1 QIQHLERLRDWSG
14 LTLWPVLFV
23 GFSLLVYYIRCR
35 NLKHRLSPRLPPG
48 PRGLPLLKNI
58 FDLPREQHWLRFA
71 ELGEVWGDIC
81 SLTAF
86 GQTMIIVN
94 SVKIAEDL
102 LDVRGANFSDRPFI
116 PVGGEKTG
124 FVNSVAL
131 AQYGIR
137 VRAERKLFHQLF
149 GTEAAIRRMTPLIS
163 AEVQKFLKGIAANP
177 EGLVEEIRRL
187 TAAVSLRIA
196 YGYQLQEGFDPFL
209 EMFDTSGQNFF
220 VATVPGA
227 FLADTIPILRY
238 WPRWLP
244 GGGFHYRAERMSQQV
259 HGSVNTAF
267 EYVKRE
273 MASGT
278 AETSFVS
285 TLLEEGK
292 DDEYLI
298 KWAAA
303 SIEIGGS
310 DTTAAQLEAFF
321 LAMTLYP
328 EVQVA
333 AQEEIDRVVGNS
345 RIPDIS
351 DRSKL
356 PYVDAL
362 CKEVVRWHVAAPLAV
377 PHRTRQDYIY
387 DRGDGKEPLLIPEHS
402 LIIPNIWQ
410 MAHDPERYAEPMTF
424 NPTRFLGVG
433 GKEAEKDP
441 AEICF
446 GYGRRV
452 CPGILLGQTA
462 IFLECSAILA
472 VFNITAARNATGK
485 VMEARLGQT
494 STTVSRVFPFKCVI
508 EPRSAQ
514 VLALI

>member
-1 QIQHLERLRDWSG
+1 MSVRLPQTHHLESRRDWSW

-23 GFSLLVYYIRCR
+23 GFSLLVYYIHCR
-35 NLKHRLSPRLPPG
+35 NSKHRLSPRLPPG

-58 FDLPREQHWLRFA
+58 FDLPREQHWLKFA
-71 ELGEVWGDIC
+71 ELGEVWGDIF

-86 GQTMIIVN
+86 GKTMILVN

-131 AQYGIR
+131 AQYGNR

-149 GTEAAIRRMTPLIS
+149 GTESAIRRMTPLIS
-163 AEVQKFLKGIAANP
+163 AEVQN
-177 EGLVEEIRRL
+177 V

-244 GGGFHYRAERMSQQV
+244 GGGFHDRAERMSQQV

-285 TLLEEGK
+285 TLLQEEK
-292 DDEYLI
+292 HDEYLI

-328 EVQVA
+328 EVQIA
-333 AQEEIDRVVGNS
+333 AQEEIDRVVGNN

-351 DRSKL
+351 DRFEL

-377 PHRTRQDYIY
+377 PHRTREDYIY
-387 DRGDGKEPLLIPEHS
+387 DRGDGKEPLLIPKDS
-402 LIIPNIWQ
+402 LIIPNIWK

-424 NPTRFLGVG
+424 NPTRFLAVG

-441 AEICF
+441 ADICF

-472 VFNITAARNATGK
+472 VFNISKARNATGK
-485 VMEARLGQT
+485 VMEARFGQT

-514 VLALI
+514 ALTLIS